1 MATIALNSQKPLVVL
16 ESQNENTKIFNFN
29 DKEIMLYISRAY
41 DEEINRHFLTYDIP
55 EIVSLNVQK
64 ISDLKEFDN
73 SEVRDYLFNSIDEQ
87 WVEMYIKKLV
97 IHIEKNKAKAEEEQ
111 PITPSEEVKDD
122 E

>member
-29 DKEIMLYISRAY
+29 DKEVMLYISRAY
-41 DEEINRHFLTYDIP
+41 DEETQKHFLTYDIP
-55 EIVSLNVQK
+55 EIASLNVQK
-64 ISDLKEFDN
+64 ISDLKEFE
-73 SEVRDYLFNSIDEQ
+73 SAEVRDFLFSSIDEQ

-97 IHIEKNKAKAEEEQ
+97 IHIQKNKSKPEENN
-111 PITPSEEVKDD
+111 ITPHEEVKDD